1 MRSVTRRTA
10 LASGAALA
18 STAAL
23 AACGGGGSDK
33 NEDLAKAID
42 DLDPNINAEG
52 MPIVKEPV
60 TITFLSA
67 RPSTTAENWD
77 EVSAVKATQ
86 ELTNVKIDFGLVP
99 QDGAGEKRNLL
110 LTSGDYPEAFFRT
123 GVPTGDI
130 AKYGARGT
138 FLPLNDLIESYMP
151 NVKQRLEDM
160 PGVRK
165 ALTFPDGNIYSL
177 PQIYDSSFAGMRYMF
192 KLWTRKDW
200 LDEAGMDAPET
211 IDEFEAYLEEA
222 VNKHDKAIGL
232 ADAASFGE
240 MWSSF
245 YGIFGVANH
254 GDAAGLIDLDPSSG
268 KVRYFPASDEYRE
281 MMEYLNRLYSKGL
294 ILQDIFSTDRAKFNT
309 YGADGRLA
317 ACATQTPAGFFGEV
331 GENYIP
337 LKPLVKNAGD
347 EPTWHAVRAECAGIG
362 QFVMT
367 DRCEHP
373 VELARWMD
381 YWYSEE
387 GAATFFLGAKGES
400 WDEVD
405 GEYKLKPEIT
415 EGGKTLDDGLKPHAL
430 FMGGSY
436 PGWVTEK
443 WFKGVE
449 GSEQS
454 MEASRMVSEYAID
467 DVWNPFP
474 LTEEEADRLSVVG
487 TEIGTFLGESRAGFV
502 TGQKKM
508 SEWDDYVATLDK
520 IGLPEFL
527 EIQQAAYDRRG

>member
-1 MRSVTRRTA
+1 MRSFTRRTA

-23 AACGGGGSDK
+23 AACGGKDSE
-33 NEDLAKAID
+33 NADLQDSID
-42 DLDPNINAEG
+42 NLDDNINAEG
-52 MPIVKEPV
+52 MPIVNEKV
-60 TITFLSA
+60 TIKFLSA
-67 RPSTTAENWD
+67 RPATTAENWD
-77 EVSAVKATQ
+77 EVSAVRAT
-86 ELTNVKIDFGLVP
+86 EEITNVKIDFGLIP
-99 QDGAGEKRNLL
+99 QDGAGERRNLL

-138 FLPLNDLIESYMP
+138 FVPLNDLIEKYMP
-151 NVKQRLEDM
+151 NFKQRLEDM
-160 PGVRK
+160 PDIRN

-177 PQIYDSSFAGMRYMF
+177 PQIYDASFTGMRYMF
-192 KLWTRKDW
+192 KLWARQDW

-222 VNKHDKAIGL
+222 VNNHDGAIGL
-232 ADAASFGE
+232 ADAAQFGE
-240 MWSSF
+240 MWTTF
-245 YGIFGVANH
+245 YGTFGVGNH
-254 GDAAGLIDLDPSSG
+254 GSAAGLIDLDPDTG
-268 KVRYFPASDEYRE
+268 KVRYFPASDQFRE

-294 ILQDIFSTDRAKFNT
+294 ILQDIFSSDRAKFNT

-317 ACATQTPAGFFGEV
+317 ACSTQTPAGFFGEV
-331 GENYIP
+331 GENYVP

-347 EPTWHAVRAECAGIG
+347 EPVWHAARAECASIG
-362 QFVMT
+362 HFVMT
-367 DRCEHP
+367 DKCEHP

-381 YWYSEE
+381 WWYSEE
-387 GAATFFLGAKGES
+387 GAPLFFMGAEGEG
-400 WDEVD
+400 WERNGDEY
-405 GEYKLKPEIT
+405 ELKPEIT
-415 EGGKTLDDGLKPHAL
+415 EGGKTLDDGLKQHAL
-430 FMGGSY
+430 FLGGSY

-454 MEASRMVSEYAID
+454 LKGSELVAQYAIE
-467 DVWNPFP
+467 DVWNPFT
-474 LTEEEADRLSVVG
+474 LSEEEADRLSVVG
-487 TEIGTFLGESRAGFV
+487 AEIGQFLDESRAGFV
-502 TGQKKM
+502 TGQKPL